1 MTMLALAILFL
12 MTVKVAM
19 IGSIVKIVVAIVM
32 GFIVA
37 KLLLSGVSTTI
48 SSTKTTK
55 YRDTIL

>member
-1 MTMLALAILFL
+1 MTMLVLAILFL

-19 IGSIVKIVVAIVM
+19 IGSIVTIVVAIVM

-37 KLLLSGVSTTI
+37 KLLLRGVSTTI

-55 YRDTIL
+55 NRDTIL